1 MPGNVDERVV
11 EMRIDNKQFES
22 GAKTTIGTLEKL
34 ERALHLKGDSKA
46 LDDMARSVSNFDA
59 SPMSKSIDK
68 VADHFN
74 ALQIAG
80 QRVIENLTD
89 SIYGFATRTV
99 KGLTIDQVSAGWD
112 KYEKKTESVQAI
124 MAATRDLFDDEA
136 EQMKFVNDQLDRMMW
151 YTDETSY
158 NFVDMADNVG
168 KFLAAGVGTDS
179 KENLILPFNAM
190 MGIASW
196 GASAGAKPTEV
207 SRAMY
212 NISQAMGAG
221 AMKAVDWKS
230 IENAGM
236 ATLEFKQNVLD
247 TAEAMGRIR
256 KVGNDAG
263 YIDETANAII
273 KYSAAVSKA
282 DSDLK
287 DKEVFD
293 AKSFREGLSDGWF
306 DTEVM
311 TEVFSR
317 YSDFADR
324 LYEGVQN
331 TGEEASDLMQILD
344 KYRSFM
350 KDPDR
355 NGEPFN
361 WSKYAGNSEASI
373 ETLKTAIENLDATQ
387 WEFAENGF
395 RMGQEAKTFSDAIDA
410 TKDAVSSK
418 WMRTFQWV
426 FGDYR
431 EAKDF
436 WTEITDRLY
445 TLFAEGGDVRNDI
458 LEAWYWAGG
467 RDAWF
472 GLGDPNDPDSPIG
485 ALWNIIDAIGTV
497 AGPIRNAFYD
507 VFGMSDADGLGEK
520 LAELSKRF
528 REFTESLG
536 FSEEAQKGLK
546 NIFSV
551 IFTGAKIVLEGI
563 GGILSIFG
571 NFAMFVGEVL
581 DAVLSLASGEVSL
594 EDVQERLMG
603 SLYKVVDI
611 FTRIKEAIF
620 GIPTSLKNMAHYL
633 ELVQAGWGPEF
644 MEKAYNSFNGIEKV
658 LVKIGERFPVLI
670 TVFKTASEYLN
681 KFYGFVL
688 SLKSGLP
695 SASELIGNFGYY
707 FDQLKN
713 SLKGVSVDL
722 SGAKGLFGRVGEFT
736 NVLLTA
742 LFGDMSSFK
751 EKLKGYLKTAFDFI
765 LEIIDKIKF
774 SDIMKAVYAGIK
786 VGFLAGFLDIVRSFH
801 MVANEV
807 KSIPEAITDTLG
819 ALQKSFQAT
828 SYIKIAVAIG
838 ILAAS
843 IYALSKV
850 PADDFMRVILGLGI
864 LALVL
869 QKLGKGINIF
879 SGSNNT
885 GDTITKGL
893 KANIKLIPDLAAT
906 ILALAVA
913 MGVMA
918 AAVVSFKKNG
928 IGLTDMIAPIGMLV
942 VTLLSIVGLLYMIK
956 KYDFKDVGKSFGLLI
971 TVFAIIGRVAKMAKA
986 TKDVPLPNLLISIL
1000 GMAGVIVAMGFLL
1013 RCASGLKKFKE
1024 NQILHAALLMLA
1036 IGYAIGAA
1044 AKSVAKIGKLSL
1056 GQAVQGMVGVGLIFA
1071 AFAVLMAQIS
1081 KLNTTNSA
1089 NVMKVAG
1096 SLALMA
1102 LSINLL
1108 IVPLMALSALPFWKM
1123 IGAVVGL
1130 GALLAVLGGA
1140 LALMSKMG
1148 DSNASAMLK
1157 IAAALALMSLGLALV
1172 LPSLIAFTGF
1182 LVGLAAVLNGKMVLK
1197 LLGLSAVMVIL
1208 GAGLLVAGAG
1218 IALFGIGVIAA
1229 GAGALLFS
1237 VALLAIASA
1246 LDKLGTAFPQFVQ
1259 GLIDAGKMITPE
1271 NAKDI
1276 LKGAAAF
1283 GALALAVFL
1292 LAKAFGALFGNGDI
1306 LARLAGFGGRLA
1318 TGIGT
1323 VIRNV
1328 GSTISSH
1335 IPELLKVLGA
1345 VAVAVGLYLIGAIPK
1360 ITSWAVQA
1368 IVTLLESI
1376 HQGIRANKDAL
1387 EHSVFGTVEVLL
1399 EVLFDAGTWLISLV
1413 RGLIDT
1419 GITWILD
1426 KIAEKVQDI
1435 PLVGDDIAKSIRGIT
1450 KDLPTVDEIMQQWSD
1465 QKNKN
1470 AEWLQQFVPPAAEL
1484 QDASASVPENI
1495 GTGILNGKHNVD
1507 EAITEVKDSAVDIVE
1522 TLPSPM
1528 EQNGRDAMGGLNK
1541 GIVDYWNSG
1550 IIQNNLGTI
1559 TSSINR
1565 RTRLG
1570 LGERSPSKIAAE
1582 AGAYYIIGLAQGIA
1596 DNAKLPIDAIDD
1608 TTDPMVEAL
1617 RNAMLQVATVAD
1629 EDFEFTPTITPVV
1642 DLSNVGYAASSI
1654 GGMFGNATLSASLSR
1669 SSAAQADRYSTGTYA
1684 SGNNSIINEM
1694 QSLGARVDAL
1704 GEAITNMQIVL
1715 DSGVLVGAT
1724 SAKMDARLGV
1734 LAARKGRGN

>member
-11 EMRIDNKQFES
+11 EMRIDNKQFET
-22 GAKTTIGTLEKL
+22 GAKTTISTLEKL

-80 QRVIENLTD
+80 KRVIENLTD
-89 SIYGFATRTV
+89 SVYGFATRTV

-136 EQMKFVNDQLDRMMW
+136 EQMKFVNEQMDRMMW

-168 KFLAAGVGTDS
+168 KFLAAGVGIDS

-196 GASAGAKPTEV
+196 GASAGAKPQEV

-221 AMKAVDWKS
+221 AMKAIDWKS

-263 YIDETANAII
+263 YLEDAADAII
-273 KYSAAVSKA
+273 KYSAAVDKA

-317 YSDFADR
+317 YSDFSDR

-331 TGEEASDLMQILD
+331 TGEEASTLMEILD

-350 KDPDR
+350 KDPER
-355 NGEPFN
+355 GSKPFD
-361 WSKYAGNSEASI
+361 WSKYAGDSEEAIAALRTS
-373 ETLKTAIENLDATQ
+373 IENLNNTQ
-387 WEFAENGF
+387 WEYAENGF
-395 RMGQEAKTFSDAIDA
+395 RMGQEAKTFTDALEA

-426 FGDYR
+426 FGDYQ

-436 WTEITDRLY
+436 WTEITARLY
-445 TLFAEGGDVRNDI
+445 TLFAEGGDMRNDI

-467 RDAWF
+467 RDSWF
-472 GLGDPNDPDSPIG
+472 NLDDDKGPIG
-485 ALWNIIDAIGTV
+485 ALWNLLDALSTV
-497 AGPIRNAFYD
+497 AAPIREAFYD
-507 VFGMSDADGLGEK
+507 VFGISDAEGLGGK
-520 LAELSKRF
+520 LAELSERF
-528 REFTESLG
+528 REFTSSLG

-551 IFTGAKIVLEGI
+551 IFTGGKLAVEGMGGVL
-563 GGILSIFG
+563 SVFG
-571 NFAMFVGEVL
+571 KFAMFVGEVL
-581 DAVLSLASGEVSL
+581 DAVLSLASGEVTL
-594 EDVQERLMG
+594 EEVQERIKN
-603 SLYKVVDI
+603 SFYRFIDI
-611 FTRIKEAIF
+611 FVGIKDAIF
-620 GIPTSLKNMAHYL
+620 GIPESLAKVSKYL
-633 ELVQAGWGPEF
+633 RMLGSGGSTKMLEHMYELLTPFER
-644 MEKAYNSFNGIEKV
+644 M
-658 LVKIGERFPVLI
+658 LVNLGQRFPGLI
-670 TVFKTASEYLN
+670 SVFKTAEGYLT
-681 KFYGFVL
+681 KFISSIQMLGTGVPNANEIISTL
-688 SLKSGLP
+688 T
-695 SASELIGNFGYY
+695 YY
-707 FDQLKN
+707 FDQLKK

-722 SGAKGLFGRVGEFT
+722 SGAKGLLGRAGEFT
-736 NVLLTA
+736 DILITA
-742 LFGDMSSFK
+742 LFGDVASFK
-751 EKLKGYLKTAFDFI
+751 EKVKGLVSSAI
-765 LEIIDKIKF
+765 GGVLEAIKEVKI
-774 SDIMKAVYAGIK
+774 SDILSAIRIGIT
-786 VGFLAGFLDIVRSFH
+786 AGFLGGFLDLVRSFH

-807 KSIPEAITDTLG
+807 KSIPEAISETLG

-828 SYIKIAVAIG
+828 SYVKMAVAIG

-850 PADDFMRVILGLGI
+850 PADDFMRVVLGLGI

-918 AAVVSFKKNG
+918 AAVVAFKKNG
-928 IGLTDMIAPIGMLV
+928 IGLTNLIAPIGMLV
-942 VTLLSIVGLLYMIK
+942 ITLGAIVGFLYLIK

-971 TVFAIIGRVAKMAKA
+971 TLFAIIGRVGKMAQSVKN
-986 TKDVPLPNLLISIL
+986 VPWPNLLISIA
-1000 GMAGVIVAMGFLL
+1000 GMAGIIVAMAFLL
-1013 RCASGLKKFKE
+1013 RYSSGLKKFKE
-1024 NQILHAALLMLA
+1024 NQILHAAALMLA
-1036 IGYAIGAA
+1036 IGYAISAA
-1044 AKSVAKIGKLSL
+1044 SKGIVRIGKLPFPSML
-1056 GQAVQGMVGVGLIFA
+1056 KGLLGVGLLFG
-1071 AFAVLMAQIS
+1071 AFGILITQIS
-1081 KLNTTNSA
+1081 KLNTANSE
-1089 NVMKVAG
+1089 NIMKIAG
-1096 SLALMA
+1096 SVALMA

-1108 IVPLMALSALPFWKM
+1108 IVPLMALAALPFFKM

-1130 GALLAVLGGA
+1130 GALLTVLGGA
-1140 LALMSKMG
+1140 LVIMSKMG
-1148 DSNASAMLK
+1148 NSDAGAMLK

-1172 LPSLIAFTGF
+1172 LPSLIAFTSF
-1182 LVGLAAVLNGKMVLK
+1182 LVGLAAVLKGKMVLK
-1197 LLGLSAVMVIL
+1197 LIGLSAAMVVL

-1218 IALFGIGVIAA
+1218 VALFGVGIVAA

-1237 VALLAIASA
+1237 LALLAVASA
-1246 LDKLGTAFPQFVQ
+1246 LDKLSTVFPQFVQ
-1259 GLIDAGKMITPE
+1259 GLIDTGKLMTKE
-1271 NAKDI
+1271 NALDI

-1283 GALALAVFL
+1283 GLLALAVFG
-1292 LAKAFGALFGNGDI
+1292 LAKAFGALFGNGNI
-1306 LARLAGFGGRLA
+1306 LAKLGGFGGQLA
-1318 TGIGT
+1318 AGIGNI
-1323 VIRNV
+1323 IRNV
-1328 GSTISSH
+1328 GTTISGH

-1345 VAVAVGLYLIGAIPK
+1345 VAVAVGLYMIGIIPK
-1360 ITSWAVQA
+1360 LTSWAVQA
-1368 IVTLLESI
+1368 IATLLESI
-1376 HQGIRANKDAL
+1376 HQSLRANKDVL
-1387 EHSVFGTVEVLL
+1387 EHSIFGMVEVLL
-1399 EVLFDAGTWLISLV
+1399 EVLFDAGTWLISLI

-1419 GITWILD
+1419 GITWLLNSIID
-1426 KIAEKVQDI
+1426 KVKDI
-1435 PLVGDDIAKSIRGIT
+1435 PIIGDDIAKSLKNIT
-1450 KDLPTVDEIMQQWSD
+1450 KELPTVDEIMKQWGD

-1470 AEWLQQFVPPAAEL
+1470 ADWLQQFVPPAGEL
-1484 QDASASVPENI
+1484 RDASASVPENI
-1495 GTGILNGKHNVD
+1495 GLGILDGKHSAEEAVD
-1507 EAITEVKDSAVDIVE
+1507 EVKSGVLSVVD
-1522 TLPSPM
+1522 TLPAPM
-1528 EQNGRDAMGGLNK
+1528 TQNGRDAMGGLNK

-1596 DNAKLPIDAIDD
+1596 DNAKLPLDAIDD
-1608 TTDPMVEAL
+1608 TTDPMVDAL
-1617 RNAMLQVATVAD
+1617 KNAMLQVATIAD
-1629 EDFEFTPTITPVV
+1629 DDFEFHPTITPIV

-1669 SSAAQADRYSTGTYA
+1669 SSAAQANRYSTGSYG
-1684 SGNNSIINEM
+1684 SNSNGVINEM